1 MIARHSAREEVG
13 VYENGGLVL
22 DVGFGGVGDEDG
34 PDGEELAE
42 DEGVGGLCE
51 VELDLHAISL
61 GPSHLSLSPTSL
73 QANPK

>member
-1 MIARHSAREEVG
+1 
-13 VYENGGLVL
+13 
-22 DVGFGGVGDEDG
+22 
-34 PDGEELAE
+34 
-42 DEGVGGLCE
+42 LCE